1 MVGVIGWIIVLLQAG
16 EVSHFLSGSVVDTLP
31 WYPWY
36 GCALEGQVLCWVSLP
51 SWAELG
57 VAPDLLLGN
66 LHPHLPFQWQA
77 GASSE
82 RAPASQQGDGGGA
95 GIGNA
100 VFGFAQE
107 ARG

>member
-1 MVGVIGWIIVLLQAG
+1 MVGVIGWIIVLLQPG
-16 EVSHFLSGSVVDTLP
+16 EVSHFLSCSVVDTLP

-51 SWAELG
+51 SWVELGDG

-77 GASSE
+77 GVSSE
-82 RAPASQQGDGGGA
+82 LGTC
-95 GIGNA
+95 
-100 VFGFAQE
+100 FA
-107 ARG
+107 AR